1 MRGSGALSWCRTRSK
16 RRACSTTVC
25 GVDITMSIL
34 RSVPALLALMAA
46 AAGYA
51 HAAPTVAELHSAAQ
65 TVCTSLYP
73 GAQPGCSD
81 FLVNLA
87 IAQSFLD
94 DEMIDHYNS
103 EFGRYGVYLLSEEQA
118 QQAIDAAAASGSQRL
133 QAMLRGHASLEDLL
147 NDLPASQAVILA
159 LVAKGGPQ
167 DWQRQLASFEGQARL
182 WSELFAEDD
191 MAPEIFMR
199 DVKAFKEEHQTGGS
213 LETGE

>member
-1 MRGSGALSWCRTRSK
+1 MSRFRS
-16 RRACSTTVC
+16 APV
-25 GVDITMSIL
+25 L
-34 RSVPALLALMAA
+34 LALLAMV
-46 AAGYA
+46 AGHA
-51 HAAPTVAELHSAAQ
+51 HAAPTEAELHSAAQ
-65 TVCTSLYP
+65 TVCTNLYP

-133 QAMLRGHASLEDLL
+133 QSMLRGHTSLENLL

-159 LVAKGGPQ
+159 LVAKDGPQ
-167 DWQRQLASFEGQARL
+167 DWQRQLATFEGQARL
-182 WSELFAEDD
+182 WSELFAEDG

-199 DVKAFKEEHQTGGS
+199 DVKAFREEHQGGGGRGA
-213 LETGE
+213 GE